1 MQHRADTVPADWVT
15 RPSRR
20 LLQALHDDP
29 GLPVRCWPAAELARR
44 LAGGP
49 PATEALLAALRAEGY
64 VALRSGVMAGQFRCN
79 APWPRVLELAAALN
93 R

>member
-1 MQHRADTVPADWVT
+1 MQQRAEGLPAAWLA
-15 RPSRR
+15 RSSRR
-20 LLQALHDDP
+20 LLQALLDDP
-29 GLPVRCWPAAELARR
+29 GLPVRCWPMAELARR

-49 PATEALLAALRAEGY
+49 PATDALLAALRAEGY

-79 APWPRVLELAAALN
+79 APWPRLLELAAALN